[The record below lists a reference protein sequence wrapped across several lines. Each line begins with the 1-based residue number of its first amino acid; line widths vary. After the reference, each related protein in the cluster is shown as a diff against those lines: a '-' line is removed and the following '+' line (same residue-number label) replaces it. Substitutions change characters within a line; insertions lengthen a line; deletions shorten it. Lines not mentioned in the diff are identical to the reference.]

1 MLSSATT
8 NDLLTINV
16 GIMHSSRYFES
27 QSATSLLEAVT
38 TRAACVTLPG
48 AQLKEDY
55 PWQSRYR
62 RRRSADE
69 PALASQTVTM
79 VSMVHTTAGAG
90 TGPEANDTDLRLIT
104 LLEQDPRVSVL
115 ELAARLGCSR
125 TAAKHRLDRLIE
137 QGTVRVVGLA
147 DDGLLGRSV
156 IALLKMSVSRP
167 PGSIAA
173 SLLEHAEVTWV
184 ATTFAVTTVLAQ
196 VAFPD
201 NFSLSQFV
209 DRSVRSLPGV
219 ERVFVD
225 VVVAVLNLKRIDGEQ
240 NNAWMTSDR
249 SRPAPDDVDRSII
262 EQLRRD
268 GRTPFAKLAEVSG
281 LPRPPQGSGRCG

>member
-1 MLSSATT
+1 M
-8 NDLLTINV
+8 
-16 GIMHSSRYFES
+16 
-27 QSATSLLEAVT
+27 TS
-38 TRAACVTLPG
+38 RAACVTLPG

-55 PWQSRYR
+55 PWQSRYQR
-62 RRRSADE
+62 R
-69 PALASQTVTM
+69 PAQMSLASQTVTM

-90 TGPEANDTDLRLIT
+90 AGPEANDTDLRLVSD

-184 ATTFAVTTVLAQ
+184 AQ
-196 VAFPD
+196 
-201 NFSLSQFV
+201 
-209 DRSVRSLPGV
+209 
-219 ERVFVD
+219 
-225 VVVAVLNLKRIDGEQ
+225 
-240 NNAWMTSDR
+240 
-249 SRPAPDDVDRSII
+249 
-262 EQLRRD
+262 
-268 GRTPFAKLAEVSG
+268 
-281 LPRPPQGSGRCG
+281 PRPPSPRCSPRSPSQTTSP